1 MKKKVVGI
9 VGLGYVGLPLAA
21 EFCRAGFR
29 VIGVDTNEERLGC
42 LRQGNSYIADVTS
55 EDIHEFVSSDR
66 LFPTSEFSLLR
77 EVEGISICVPTPLRK
92 TKEPDVSC
100 VITAAKNISRVLQP
114 GQVVIL
120 ESTVYPGAT
129 EGLAAP
135 ILERSGLKAGTDFY
149 LAFSPERIDPGNY
162 SIRLKDIPKLIG
174 GINKESTH
182 RAAELYHCVFPTI
195 IPMASAKGAEMAKL
209 LENTFRAVNI
219 GLVNELAMMA
229 HNMDI
234 NIWEV
239 IEAAAS
245 KPFGFLPFYPGPGW
259 GGHCIPVDP
268 VYLSWRAK
276 MDGLDVEFIDHAVKI
291 NNHMPQYVID
301 RVADILNE
309 QGKPLRGSRLLLLG
323 VTYKRDV
330 ADTRESPA
338 LPIMTILEQKQAVVT
353 YHDPYVPRLKDN
365 GRVLKSQHLD
375 RELLSSQDCVIITA
389 DHSCFD
395 CRFIAE
401 HSPLVFDTRNATR
414 SLQQNYPHVHIL

>member
-1 MKKKVVGI
+1 MIKKVVGI

-21 EFCRAGFR
+21 EFCRAGFQ
-29 VIGVDTNEERLGC
+29 VIGVDTNKERLTC

-55 EDIHEFVSSDR
+55 QDIHEFVSSDR
-66 LFPTSEFSLLR
+66 LCPTTEFSPLR

-92 TKEPDVSC
+92 TREPDVSC
-100 VITAAKNISRVLQP
+100 VIAAAKNVSRVLQP

-129 EGLAAP
+129 EGLVGP
-135 ILERSGLKAGTDFY
+135 ILERSGLKAGKDFY
-149 LAFSPERIDPGNY
+149 LAFSPERIDPGNH

-174 GINKESTH
+174 GINEESTH
-182 RAAELYHCVFPTI
+182 RAVELYQRVFDKV

-219 GLVNELAMMA
+219 GLVNELAVMA
-229 HNMDI
+229 HYMDI

-291 NNHMPQYVID
+291 NNHMPQYVVD
-301 RVADILNE
+301 RVADLLNE
-309 QGKPLRGSRLLLLG
+309 KGKPLRGSRLLLLG

-330 ADTRESPA
+330 ADVRESPA
-338 LPIMTILEQKQAVVT
+338 LPILAILEQKQAVVT
-353 YHDPYVPRLKDN
+353 YHDPYLPRLKDI

-375 RELLSSQDCVIITA
+375 SELLSGQDCVIITT

-401 HSPLVFDTRNATR
+401 HSSLIFDTRNATS
-414 SLQQNYPHVHIL
+414 SLQQCYPHIHLW

>member
-1 MKKKVVGI
+1 
-9 VGLGYVGLPLAA
+9 
-21 EFCRAGFR
+21 
-29 VIGVDTNEERLGC
+29 
-42 LRQGNSYIADVTS
+42 
-55 EDIHEFVSSDR
+55 
-66 LFPTSEFSLLR
+66 
-77 EVEGISICVPTPLRK
+77 
-92 TKEPDVSC
+92 
-100 VITAAKNISRVLQP
+100 
-114 GQVVIL
+114 
-120 ESTVYPGAT
+120 
-129 EGLAAP
+129 
-135 ILERSGLKAGTDFY
+135 
-149 LAFSPERIDPGNY
+149 
-162 SIRLKDIPKLIG
+162 
-174 GINKESTH
+174 
-182 RAAELYHCVFPTI
+182 
-195 IPMASAKGAEMAKL
+195 MAKL

-219 GLVNELAMMA
+219 GLINELAVMA

-291 NNHMPQYVID
+291 NNHMPQYVVD
-301 RVADILNE
+301 RVTDLLNE

-330 ADTRESPA
+330 ADVRESPA
-338 LPIMTILEQKQAVVT
+338 LPILAILEQKQAVVT
-353 YHDPYVPRLKDN
+353 YHDPYLPHLKDN

-375 RELLSSQDCVIITA
+375 SELLSSQDCVIITT

-401 HSPLVFDTRNATR
+401 HSSLIFDTRNATR
-414 SLQQNYPHVHIL
+414 SLQQCYPHIHLL